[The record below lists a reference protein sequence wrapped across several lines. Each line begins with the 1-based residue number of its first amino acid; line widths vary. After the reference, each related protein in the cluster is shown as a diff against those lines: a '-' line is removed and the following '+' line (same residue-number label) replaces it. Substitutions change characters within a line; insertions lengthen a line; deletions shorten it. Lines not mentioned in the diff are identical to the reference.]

1 MSLQQ
6 LPPGPIAESRSV
18 LTRSHDV
25 SDENRGQDPVR
36 FALVGRPCSPRA
48 LQEALNLI
56 HQRPGRGRRV
66 NVPLIGELDVL
77 GAGNVLGQVATVT
90 DRNPGVAGVVQHEG
104 RDANRGQDVADVDLE
119 VHPFERLRTARRKAV
134 LQKLGERNDLEDRVK
149 GVFDV
154 LQPRDRDP
162 MLNFDDRDLVE
173 SAEVAGFGRVYLTL
187 EIETEPPE
195 PLRWEARPRSASGMR
210 RTCGRSSRPGAAAA
224 GWPPPTS
231 AQSRDARGIP
241 HSRKRRE
248 ANGAA
253 CFNRRTLCVG
263 SR

>member
-1 MSLQQ
+1 MSISRFIRSSACA
-6 LPPGPIAESRSV
+6 PPG
-18 LTRSHDV
+18 
-25 SDENRGQDPVR
+25 VR
-36 FALVGRPCSPRA
+36 LYCR
-48 LQEALNLI
+48 NLA
-56 HQRPGRGRRV
+56 
-66 NVPLIGELDVL
+66 N
-77 GAGNVLGQVATVT
+77 ATT
-90 DRNPGVAGVVQHEG
+90 SK
-104 RDANRGQDVADVDLE
+104 
-119 VHPFERLRTARRKAV
+119 TASK
-134 LQKLGERNDLEDRVK
+134 
-149 GVFDV
+149 VFDV